1 MSRTLVNGREA
12 VEIDARDR
20 GLHYGDG
27 LFETIALVAGEPRRL
42 ELHVARLARGCA
54 RLGIACPP
62 HELLEQE
69 LARLAGEETR
79 GVLKLIVTR
88 GIGARGFKVD
98 ADAPPTRILS
108 LHPWPNHPPQW
119 ASEGVAVRIC
129 QTSLADQPALAGIK
143 HLNRLEQVVA
153 RREWNDPAIAE
164 GLMRDRQGAFV
175 CGTMTNMFIVRDGR
189 LLTPAV
195 DRCGVAG
202 TMRAAVLERAHALGI
217 PAVQSVVTEDELE
230 RADEVFLTNALI
242 GVWPVTRIER
252 RTLSI
257 GPLTQRLRAEVE

>member
-1 MSRTLVNGREA
+1 MSRTLINGRES
-12 VEIDARDR
+12 VEIDVRDR

-27 LFETIALVAGEPRRL
+27 VFETVALVQGEPRRL
-42 ELHVARLARGCA
+42 EHHFARLARGCA

-62 HELLEQE
+62 HELLAQE
-69 LARLAGEETR
+69 LAKLAGDETR

-88 GIGARGFKVD
+88 GIGARGLKVD

-108 LHPWPNHPPQW
+108 LHPWPTHPSQW
-119 ASEGVAVRIC
+119 QSEGVAVRIC
-129 QTSLADQPALAGIK
+129 KTQLADQPALAGIK

-189 LLTPAV
+189 LLTPPV

-202 TMRAAVLERAHALGI
+202 TVRATVLERAHALGM
-217 PAVQSVVTEDELE
+217 PAVQSVVTEEELA
-230 RADEVFLTNALI
+230 RADEVFLTNAVI
-242 GVWPVTRIER
+242 GIWPVTRIER
-252 RTLSI
+252 RTLRV
-257 GPLTQRLRAEVE
+257 GPLTLRLRAEVE